1 MATRAS
7 PKGSDGALSARQV
20 RYVQILADPANA
32 GRSASSLA
40 QELGVNRKTIYRWN
54 EDSRVQKAIEHEI
67 RKHSFRML
75 PYAWDCLRERMQKDT
90 QALKLYF
97 SLVGQ
102 HRDQVDVSGPGGGP
116 VQLAALRDMSDEDL
130 QALVEAD

>member
-1 MATRAS
+1 MGNKPGKRNE
-7 PKGSDGALSARQV
+7 DGLSARQV
-20 RYVQILADPANA
+20 
-32 GRSASSLA
+32 
-40 QELGVNRKTIYRWN
+40 
-54 EDSRVQKAIEHEI
+54 KAIEILTSPEGYTWTNAQI
-67 RKHSFRML
+67 GQVVGVTDKTVSRWRSNKKFQEALRKRIDHYALRLL